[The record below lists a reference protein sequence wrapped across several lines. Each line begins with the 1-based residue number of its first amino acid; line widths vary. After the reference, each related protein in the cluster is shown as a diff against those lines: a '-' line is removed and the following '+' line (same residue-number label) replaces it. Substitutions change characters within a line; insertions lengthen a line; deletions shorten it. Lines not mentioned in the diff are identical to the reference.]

1 VETKKQVDALRQVLS
16 ATEIDGTE
24 FTVHSVQALE
34 NLYKD
39 DDFKKKKRSLE
50 KQYQL
55 IVSDL
60 SVWKAVR
67 KFITGGQRTR
77 LPAALM
83 TSVPA

>member
-1 VETKKQVDALRQVLS
+1 METKKQVDALRQVLS

-77 LPAALM
+77 LPTALM